1 VGIQTLRWGVL
12 AASFCIVGAVIA
24 GEAPTDTF
32 EDQNGA
38 YSFEYPSYMF
48 KAFEFADGT
57 GDETGVSAN
66 FDDKGHFGIELRS
79 IDPRGVKEVTDATYK
94 NYVDQ
99 YKSDFAPNFR
109 MKFVSEKKT
118 ELLGK
123 PAADMTFE
131 EKISFPSGPLIITKR
146 YIATVAG
153 GRDYFLACDYR
164 TDQAAAFAAS
174 CDHAAS
180 SLKLRK

>member
-12 AASFCIVGAVIA
+12 AASFCVAAAVIA
-24 GEAPTDTF
+24 GEGPSAIF
-32 EDQNGA
+32 EDPNGA
-38 YSFEYPSYMF
+38 YSFEYPSFMF

-66 FDDKGHFGIELRS
+66 FDDKGHVGIELRS

-94 NYVDQ
+94 DYVEQ
-99 YKSDFAPNFR
+99 YKTDFAPNIR

-123 PAADMTFE
+123 VAADMTFE
-131 EKISFPSGPLIITKR
+131 EKISFPSGPLLITKR
-146 YIATVAG
+146 FIATVAN
-153 GRDYFLACDYR
+153 GRDYYLACDYR

-174 CDHAAS
+174 CDHAAK
-180 SLKLRK
+180 SLKLTK